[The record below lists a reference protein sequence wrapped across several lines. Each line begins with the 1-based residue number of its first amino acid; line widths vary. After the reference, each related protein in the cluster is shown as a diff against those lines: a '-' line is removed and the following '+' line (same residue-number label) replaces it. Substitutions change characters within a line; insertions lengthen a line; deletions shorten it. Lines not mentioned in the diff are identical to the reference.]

1 MNNISIL
8 SSLFISDNSSQSL
21 DVNNSESSD
30 FKSFFSSFVKEQ
42 EKFSSVN
49 STDKKYH
56 ISAKNS
62 NREDFSTNEISEKLS
77 RVLTKDSNILA
88 SQYGSTEEVS
98 SSDEVASSLASLIMM
113 MTDSNME
120 QDTEDSSNNIEVFE
134 KLVAFIKDSN
144 DISLETLRNESK
156 ELLAGLSVL
165 FNTLNE
171 NISLEENSLPAN
183 YDGKIHIEENTEEIE
198 QPKTILELLSLLQSA
213 KQKEKYD
220 KEAEEN
226 ALKKLTNDSKKDGEN
241 EEENSDSKNN
251 EENLLAQVSLLS
263 EDIDIKQLSLN
274 NEELQNSDNS
284 KILNKLVELIE
295 SLSNNKDEVK
305 NNTLLID
312 NNSEVSDI
320 SFTESLLVL
329 KKELENVL
337 NNSSKDLKS
346 TIEQI
351 NPQVLPNDNFYKTGN
366 SVDFSTS
373 KIDSSFLKE
382 EILSQ
387 NSINEMVVEDNK
399 IESSMVDDLV
409 ELENSKLNKE
419 DEIKLSN
426 LNEELISDDANLE
439 QIVKDSNKNQ
449 RNEKNEKSNEVL
461 SSLKQENLKGDN
473 LEIKESVKG
482 SNEEKFSVEAKFAA
496 KDKNNS
502 EAFLSNE
509 SKPQDK
515 LLTQNQTSDI
525 EADFNTLMKE
535 ASNAPK
541 ADNKQ
546 SMTSSYTSYDLRDAK
561 DVAKLMRTIEST
573 VNKGESK
580 LTVTLRPDD
589 LGRLE
594 IRLIETG
601 GKINA
606 KFFADN
612 ETSYRMMLS
621 HSDAIRNQLA
631 EKGIVIDNMEFAFN
645 DTTSKQGTG
654 EDRKSAKYNGNKKS
668 YKDND
673 ENDKEVGT
681 NFASKRETGIYA

>member
-120 QDTEDSSNNIEVFE
+120 QDTEDSNNIEVFE

-251 EENLLAQVSLLS
+251 EENLLSQVSLLS

-409 ELENSKLNKE
+409 ELENSK
-419 DEIKLSN
+419 

>member
-21 DVNNSESSD
+21 EVNNSESSD

-120 QDTEDSSNNIEVFE
+120 QDTEDSNNIEVFE

-241 EEENSDSKNN
+241 EEESSDSKDN

-449 RNEKNEKSNEVL
+449 KNEKSNEVL

-541 ADNKQ
+541 ADNKH